1 MDMFAGCRGHKLG
14 PELKW
19 LAPPPRWGFEQ
30 GRLDIEPQA
39 VTDFFRPHGDE
50 PHDNACLLYSM
61 VKGDFT
67 AVAAASATLV
77 GFGDAAALT
86 VRSAP
91 DRWAKICLERSP
103 SGEVGIVSVVTDG
116 FSDDANNELLREAR
130 GMLRITR
137 RGNVFGMHFSLDGK
151 LWRFVRTFGMDMP
164 AEIMVGVHA
173 QAPFGA
179 GCSAVFTAFTL
190 TSGAVKDFRSGD

>member
-1 MDMFAGCRGHKLG
+1 MDMFEGCTGQELA

-19 LAPPPRWGFEQ
+19 LAPPPRCGFKD
-30 GRLDIEPQA
+30 GRLDIEPRG
-39 VTDFFRPHGDE
+39 VTDFFRPYGGE

-61 VKGDFT
+61 VQGDFT
-67 AVAAASATLV
+67 AVAAASATLA

-91 DRWAKICLERSP
+91 DRWAKICIERSP
-103 SGEVGIVSVVTDG
+103 AGEVAIVSVVTDG
-116 FSDDANNELLREAR
+116 FSDDANNELLRDAR

-137 RGNVFGMHFSLDGK
+137 RGNVFGMHFSLDRQR
-151 LWRFVRTFGMDMP
+151 WRFVRTFGMDMP

-190 TSGAVKDFRSGD
+190 TPGAVKDFRSGE